1 MKQKVDVMT
10 MNQNIDLGNKAYYNN
25 REVSWVDFNRRVIEE
40 AFDQK
45 NPLLER
51 IKFLAIASSNLD
63 EFFMVRVGGLKDQIT
78 MGFSEPE
85 NKTQMTPTEQLIAVD
100 KANRDNVRM
109 QYDQYHAL
117 IRNLEGYNVY
127 FKSVDE
133 LSPENYSI
141 VENKFNFE
149 ILPTLTPLGIDAY
162 RPFPKL
168 SNKSLNIFVD
178 VVTGNGEKKS
188 AIVQIPALLNR
199 IIELTNGE
207 KTVYV
212 LLEDVITH
220 FIHKLFY
227 GYQVTRT
234 FAFRITRNADLTIH
248 EDGAEDLLIEIE
260 KFLKKRKSGAAVRL
274 EIDTR
279 QDVSINASFLKDELE
294 IEDRDIYKIE
304 GPLDLTMLFQ
314 LSGMIEKRCPQ
325 LAFKPFEPCPP
336 KYLGDKNLYE
346 EALKRDI
353 FFHHPYESFQPIVDF
368 IKDAS
373 EDPNTLAIKQT
384 LYRVSSD
391 SPIIDALKNAA
402 EAGKQVTVLVE
413 LKARFD
419 EENNVHWARMLEE
432 AGCHVIYGMTH
443 LKTHSKITLVVKKVN
458 DEMVSYVHL
467 GTGNYNDKTAKIYTD
482 MGIITT
488 NKEIGED
495 AMNFF
500 NYLSGYSEKPTYKRL
515 HVAPFEI
522 RDEFIE
528 HIDQEIECQ
537 KQHGNGLIIAKMNS
551 LTDKTVIKKLY
562 EASNAGVQVKLIIRG
577 ICCLRPGIPGVS
589 ENIRVISIVGRFL
602 EHSRIYYFY
611 HNGEEKMY
619 LSSADMMTRNM
630 IKRVEILFP
639 VIDSKIVEELKD
651 ILNLQLEDN
660 QKAREQDSNG
670 IYHYVRNDARAINS
684 QDELMYRAEEFK
696 RSLIRPKEV
705 IHKPVM
711 SKRAKVLGFVKNKLR
726 RN

>member
-1 MKQKVDVMT
+1 MEKVDL
-10 MNQNIDLGNKAYYNN
+10 NNKAFYNN
-25 REVSWVDFNRRVIEE
+25 REVSWVGFNRRVIEE
-40 AFDQK
+40 AFDKK

-51 IKFLAIASSNLD
+51 LKFLAIASSNAD
-63 EFFMVRVGGLKDQIT
+63 EFFMVRVGGLKDQVA
-78 MGFSEPE
+78 MNFSEPE
-85 NKTQMTPTEQLIAVD
+85 NKTQLTPTEQLVAID
-100 KANRDNVRM
+100 QANRENVKL
-109 QYDQYHAL
+109 QYDQYKTL
-117 IRNLEGYNVY
+117 IQELEGYQVY
-127 FKSVDE
+127 FKAIDE
-133 LSPENYSI
+133 LSSENYEI
-141 VENKFNFE
+141 IEQKFNFE

-178 VVTGNGEKKS
+178 VETDAGEKKS

-199 IIELTNGE
+199 IIQLKNNDRTIF
-207 KTVYV
+207 V
-212 LLEDVITH
+212 LLEDVINH
-220 FIHKLFY
+220 FIDKLFF
-227 GYQVTRT
+227 GYKVIRT
-234 FAFRITRNADLTIH
+234 FTFRITRNADLTIH

-279 QDVSINASFLKDELE
+279 HDTSINGSFLMNELE
-294 IEDRDIYKIE
+294 IEARDIYKID

-314 LSGMIEKRCPQ
+314 LSGMIEKKYPQ
-325 LAFKPFEPCPP
+325 LAFKPFEAAPP
-336 KYLGDKNLYE
+336 KYLNGGNVYE
-346 EALKRDI
+346 EANKHDI

-368 IKDAS
+368 IKEAS
-373 EDPNTLAIKQT
+373 VDPNTLAIKQT

-443 LKTHSKITLVVKKVN
+443 LKTHSKITLVVKKVG
-458 DEMVSYVHL
+458 DEVVPYVHL

-488 NKEIGED
+488 NKEIGQD

-500 NYLSGYSEKPTYKRL
+500 NYLSGYSEKPTYKKL

-522 RDEFIE
+522 RDEFVE
-528 HIDQEIECQ
+528 HINQEIACHKE
-537 KQHGNGLIIAKMNS
+537 HGNGLIIAKMNS

-562 EASNAGVQVKLIIRG
+562 EASQAGVKVKLIIRG
-577 ICCLRPGIPGVS
+577 ICCLRPGIAGIS

-611 HNGEEKMY
+611 HNGAEKMY

-639 VIDSKIVEELKD
+639 ILDPKIVTELKE
-651 ILNLQLEDN
+651 ILDLQLNDN
-660 QKAREQDSNG
+660 QKAREQDASG
-670 IYHYVRNDARAINS
+670 VYHYVRNDNSAVNS
-684 QDELMYRAEEFK
+684 QEELVNQAESYK
-696 RSLIRPKEV
+696 RQLVKTKEV
-705 IHKPVM
+705 EPKPVM
-711 SKRAKVLGFVKNKLR
+711 SKRAKLLGFVRDRLKK
-726 RN
+726 

>member
-1 MKQKVDVMT
+1 MDVTIMEKVDL
-10 MNQNIDLGNKAYYNN
+10 NNKAFYNN
-25 REVSWVDFNRRVIEE
+25 REVSWVGFNRRVIEE
-40 AFDQK
+40 AFDKK

-51 IKFLAIASSNLD
+51 LKFLAIASSNAD
-63 EFFMVRVGGLKDQIT
+63 EFFMVRVGGLKDQVT
-78 MGFSEPE
+78 MNFNEPE
-85 NKTQMTPTEQLIAVD
+85 NKTQLTPTEQLVAIDA
-100 KANRDNVRM
+100 ANRENVTL
-109 QYDQYHAL
+109 QYNQYKAL
-117 IRNLEGYNVY
+117 IQELEGYQVF
-127 FKSVDE
+127 FKAIDE
-133 LSPENYSI
+133 LSPENYEI
-141 VENKFNFE
+141 IEQKFNFE

-178 VVTGNGEKKS
+178 VETDSGEKKS

-199 IIELTNGE
+199 IIQLKNGE
-207 KTVYV
+207 KVIFV
-212 LLEDVITH
+212 LLEDVINH
-220 FIHKLFY
+220 FIDKLFF
-227 GYQVTRT
+227 GYKVIRT
-234 FAFRITRNADLTIH
+234 FTFRITRNADLTIH

-279 QDVSINASFLKDELE
+279 HDTSINGSFLMNELE
-294 IEDRDIYKIE
+294 IEERDIYKLD

-314 LSGMIEKRCPQ
+314 LAGMIEKKYPQ
-325 LAFKPFEPCPP
+325 LAFKPFEAAPP
-336 KYLGDKNLYE
+336 KYLNGGNVYE
-346 EALKRDI
+346 EAKKHDV

-368 IKDAS
+368 IKQAS

-443 LKTHSKITLVVKKVN
+443 LKTHSKITLVVKKED
-458 DEMVSYVHL
+458 DEVVPYVHL

-488 NKEIGED
+488 NKEIGQD

-500 NYLSGYSEKPTYKRL
+500 NYLSGYSEKPTYKKL

-522 RDEFIE
+522 RDEFVE
-528 HIDQEIECQ
+528 HIDQEIACHKE
-537 KQHGNGLIIAKMNS
+537 HGNGLIIAKMNS

-562 EASNAGVQVKLIIRG
+562 EASQAGVKVKLIIRG
-577 ICCLRPGIPGVS
+577 ICCLRPGIAGIS

-639 VIDSKIVEELKD
+639 ILDPKIVNELKE
-651 ILNLQLEDN
+651 ILELQLNDN
-660 QKAREQDSNG
+660 QKAREQDASG
-670 IYHYVRNDARAINS
+670 VYHYVRNDKDAVNS
-684 QDELMYRAEEFK
+684 QEELVNQEDNYK
-696 RSLIRPKEV
+696 RSLVKATVSEP
-705 IHKPVM
+705 KPVM
-711 SKRAKVLGFVKNKLR
+711 SKRARLLGFVRDRLKK
-726 RN
+726 

>member
-1 MKQKVDVMT
+1 
-10 MNQNIDLGNKAYYNN
+10 MNQNLDLGNKAYYNN
-25 REVSWVDFNRRVIEE
+25 REVSWIGFNRRVIEE
-40 AFDQK
+40 AFDHK

-63 EFFMVRVGGLKDQIT
+63 EFFMVRIGGLKDQVT

-85 NKTQMTPTEQLIAVD
+85 NKTQMTPTEQLIAVER
-100 KANRDNVRM
+100 ANRDNVKL
-109 QYDQYHAL
+109 QYDQYHSL
-117 IRNLEGYNVY
+117 IRDLEGYNIY

-133 LSPENYSI
+133 LSSENYQI
-141 VENKFNFE
+141 VEKKFNYE

-168 SNKSLNIFVD
+168 ANKSLNIFVD
-178 VVTGNGEKKS
+178 VVTQSGENKS

-220 FIHKLFY
+220 FIDKLFH

-279 QDVSINASFLKDELE
+279 CDDSINASFLKNELE
-294 IEDRDIYKIE
+294 IEDRDVYKLE

-314 LSGMIEKRCPQ
+314 LSGMIEKRYPQ
-325 LAFKPFEPCPP
+325 LAFNPFEPCPP
-336 KYLGDKNLYE
+336 KYLGDKKLYE
-346 EALKRDI
+346 EALERDI

-368 IKDAS
+368 IKEAS

-402 EAGKQVTVLVE
+402 EVGKQVTVLVE

-458 DEMVSYVHL
+458 DEIVSYVHL

-500 NYLSGYSEKPTYKRL
+500 NYLSGYSEKPTYNKL

-528 HIDQEIECQ
+528 HINQEIECQ
-537 KQHGNGLIIAKMNS
+537 KAHGNGLIIAKMNS

-562 EASNAGVQVKLIIRG
+562 EASNAGVKIKLIIRG
-577 ICCLRPGIPGVS
+577 ICCLKPGIPGIS

-639 VIDSKIVEELKD
+639 IIDNKIVEELKD
-651 ILNLQLEDN
+651 ILNLQLDDN
-660 QKAREQDSNG
+660 QKAREQDANG
-670 IYHYVRNDARAINS
+670 VYHYVRNDATAINS
-684 QDELMYRAEEFK
+684 QEELMNRAEEFR
-696 RSLIRPKEV
+696 RSLIKPKEV
-705 IHKPVM
+705 EHKPMM
-711 SKRAKVLGFVKNKLR
+711 SKRSKLLGFVKNKLR

>member
-1 MKQKVDVMT
+1 MET
-10 MNQNIDLGNKAYYNN
+10 NNQIDLNNKAYYNN
-25 REVSWVDFNRRVIEE
+25 REVSWVAFNYRVIEE
-40 AFDQK
+40 SMDIK

-51 IKFLAIASSNLD
+51 LKFLAIASSNLD
-63 EFFMVRVGGLKDQIT
+63 EFFMVRVAGLKDQVKLNFT
-78 MGFSEPE
+78 ERE
-85 NKTQMTPTEQLIAVD
+85 NKTQMTPTEQLIEID
-100 KANRDNVRM
+100 RNNRENVRI
-109 QYDQYHAL
+109 QYEQYQKL
-117 IRNLEGYNVY
+117 TKELESFQVF
-127 FKSVDE
+127 FKTPEE
-133 LSPENYSI
+133 LSPENYDMI
-141 VENKFNFE
+141 KQKFEFE

-168 SNKSLNIFVD
+168 ANKSLNIFVD
-178 VVTGNGEKKS
+178 VEDDSGEKKS

-199 IIELTNGE
+199 VIEIKDDQRLI
-207 KTVYV
+207 YV

-220 FIHKLFY
+220 FIGRLFS
-227 GYQVTRT
+227 GFEVTRT
-234 FAFRITRNADLTIH
+234 FVFRITRNADLTIH

-274 EIDTR
+274 EIDVRHDPT
-279 QDVSINASFLKDELE
+279 INGSFLTKELD
-294 IEDRDIYKIE
+294 IEERDIYKLD

-314 LSGMIEKRCPQ
+314 LTGRVAKKYPQ
-325 LAFKPFEPCPP
+325 LEFKSFTAAPP
-336 KYLGDKNLYE
+336 MSLNNRNIYE
-346 EALKRDI
+346 AAKERDI

-368 IKDAS
+368 IKEAS

-402 EAGKQVTVLVE
+402 ESGKQVTVLVE

-419 EENNVHWARMLEE
+419 EENNVHWAKMLEE

-443 LKTHSKITLVVKKVN
+443 LKTHSKITLVVKREN
-458 DEMVSYVHL
+458 DELIPYVHL

-488 NKEIGED
+488 HKEIGQD

-500 NYLSGYSEKPTYKRL
+500 NYLSGYSEKPEYKKL

-522 RDEFIE
+522 RDEFLD
-528 HIDQEIECQ
+528 HIDQEIASHKEND
-537 KQHGNGLIIAKMNS
+537 NGLIIAKMNS
-551 LTDKTVIKKLY
+551 LTDKAVIKKLF
-562 EASNAGVQVKLIIRG
+562 EASQAGVKVNLIIRG
-577 ICCLRPGIPGVS
+577 ICCLKPGIPGVS

-611 HNGEEKMY
+611 HNGEERMY

-639 VIDSKIVEELKD
+639 VLDEVIIARLKD
-651 ILNLQLEDN
+651 SIALQLNDN
-660 QKAREQDSNG
+660 LKAREQDSEG
-670 IYHYVRNDARAINS
+670 IYHYVKNEQEPTNS
-684 QDELMYRAEEFK
+684 QEKLVQEAEQYK
-696 RSLIRPKEV
+696 RSLVKKKEEPPRPL
-705 IHKPVM
+705 M
-711 SKRAKVLGFVKNKLR
+711 SKRARLFDRVRARIR

>member
-1 MKQKVDVMT
+1 MEKL
-10 MNQNIDLGNKAYYNN
+10 DLNNKAFYNN
-25 REVSWVDFNRRVIEE
+25 REVSWVGFNRRVIEE
-40 AFDQK
+40 AFDKK

-51 IKFLAIASSNLD
+51 LKFLAIASSNAD
-63 EFFMVRVGGLKDQIT
+63 EFFMVRIGGLKDQVA
-78 MGFSEPE
+78 MNFNEPE
-85 NKTQMTPTEQLIAVD
+85 NKTQLTPTEQLVAIDA
-100 KANRDNVRM
+100 ANRENVKL
-109 QYDQYHAL
+109 QYEQYKAL
-117 IRNLEGYNVY
+117 IQELEGYQVF
-127 FKSVDE
+127 FKEIDE
-133 LSPENYSI
+133 LSPENYEI
-141 VENKFNFE
+141 IEQKFNFE

-178 VVTGNGEKKS
+178 VETDAGEMKS

-199 IIELTNGE
+199 IIQLKNGE
-207 KTVYV
+207 RTIFV
-212 LLEDVITH
+212 LLEDVINH
-220 FIHKLFY
+220 FIDKLFF
-227 GYQVTRT
+227 GYKVIRT
-234 FAFRITRNADLTIH
+234 FTFRITRNADLTIH

-260 KFLKKRKSGAAVRL
+260 KFLKKRKGGAAVRL

-279 QDVSINASFLKDELE
+279 HDTSINGSFLMNELE
-294 IEDRDIYKIE
+294 IEARDIYKLD

-314 LSGMIEKRCPQ
+314 LAGMIEKQHPQ
-325 LAFKPFEPCPP
+325 LAFKPFEAAPP
-336 KYLGDKNLYE
+336 KYLNGGNVYE
-346 EALKRDI
+346 EAQKHDI

-368 IKDAS
+368 IKQAS

-443 LKTHSKITLVVKKVN
+443 LKTHSKITLVVKKEG
-458 DEMVSYVHL
+458 DEVVPFVHL

-488 NKEIGED
+488 NKEIGQD

-500 NYLSGYSEKPTYKRL
+500 NYLSGYSEKPTYNKL

-522 RDEFIE
+522 RDEFVE
-528 HIDQEIECQ
+528 HINQEIDCHKEF
-537 KQHGNGLIIAKMNS
+537 GNGLIIAKMNS

-562 EASNAGVQVKLIIRG
+562 EASQAGVKVKLIIRG
-577 ICCLRPGIPGVS
+577 ICCLRPGIPGIS

-639 VIDSKIVEELKD
+639 ILDPKIVNELKE
-651 ILNLQLEDN
+651 ILDLQLNDN
-660 QKAREQDSNG
+660 QKAREQDASG
-670 IYHYVRNDARAINS
+670 VYHYVRNEQNAVNS
-684 QDELMYRAEEFK
+684 QEELVNQAENYK
-696 RSLIRPKEV
+696 RTLVKPKVTEPQ
-705 IHKPVM
+705 PVM
-711 SKRAKVLGFVKNKLR
+711 SKRARLLGFVRDRLKK
-726 RN
+726 

>member
-1 MKQKVDVMT
+1 MEKL
-10 MNQNIDLGNKAYYNN
+10 DLNNKAFYNN
-25 REVSWVDFNRRVIEE
+25 REVSWVGFNRRVIEE
-40 AFDQK
+40 AFDKK

-51 IKFLAIASSNLD
+51 LKFLAIASSNAD
-63 EFFMVRVGGLKDQIT
+63 EFFMVRIGGLKDQVA
-78 MGFSEPE
+78 MNFNEPE
-85 NKTQMTPTEQLIAVD
+85 NKTQLTPTEQLVAIDA
-100 KANRDNVRM
+100 ANRENVKL
-109 QYDQYHAL
+109 QYEQYKAL
-117 IRNLEGYNVY
+117 IQELEGYQVF
-127 FKSVDE
+127 FKEIDE
-133 LSPENYSI
+133 LSPENYEI
-141 VENKFNFE
+141 IEQKFNFE

-178 VVTGNGEKKS
+178 VETDAGEMKS

-199 IIELTNGE
+199 IIQLKNGE
-207 KTVYV
+207 RTIFV
-212 LLEDVITH
+212 LLEDVINH
-220 FIHKLFY
+220 FIDKLFF
-227 GYQVTRT
+227 GYKVIRT
-234 FAFRITRNADLTIH
+234 FTFRITRNADLTIH

-260 KFLKKRKSGAAVRL
+260 KFLKKRKGGAAVRL

-279 QDVSINASFLKDELE
+279 HDTSINGSFLMNELE
-294 IEDRDIYKIE
+294 IESRDIYKLD

-314 LSGMIEKRCPQ
+314 LAGMIEKQYPQ
-325 LAFKPFEPCPP
+325 LAFKPFEAAPP
-336 KYLGDKNLYE
+336 KYLNGGNVYE
-346 EALKRDI
+346 EAQKHDI

-368 IKDAS
+368 IKQAS

-443 LKTHSKITLVVKKVN
+443 LKTHSKITLVVKKEG
-458 DEMVSYVHL
+458 DEVVPYVHL

-488 NKEIGED
+488 NKEIGQD

-500 NYLSGYSEKPTYKRL
+500 NYLSGYSEKPTYKKL

-522 RDEFIE
+522 RDEFVELIN
-528 HIDQEIECQ
+528 QEIDCH
-537 KQHGNGLIIAKMNS
+537 KKFGNGLIIAKMNS

-562 EASNAGVQVKLIIRG
+562 EASQAGVKVKLIIRG
-577 ICCLRPGIPGVS
+577 ICCLRPGIPGIS

-611 HNGEEKMY
+611 HNGKEKMY

-639 VIDSKIVEELKD
+639 ILDPKIVNELKE
-651 ILNLQLEDN
+651 ILDLQLNDN
-660 QKAREQDSNG
+660 QKAREQDASG
-670 IYHYVRNDARAINS
+670 VYHYVRNEQNAVNS
-684 QDELMYRAEEFK
+684 QEELVNQAENYK
-696 RSLIRPKEV
+696 RTLVKPKVTEPQ
-705 IHKPVM
+705 PVM
-711 SKRAKVLGFVKNKLR
+711 SKRARLLGFVRDRLKK
-726 RN
+726 

>member
-1 MKQKVDVMT
+1 
-10 MNQNIDLGNKAYYNN
+10 MNQNLDLGNKAYYNN
-25 REVSWVDFNRRVIEE
+25 REVSWVGFNRRVIEE
-40 AFDQK
+40 AFDHK

-63 EFFMVRVGGLKDQIT
+63 EFFMVRVGGLKDQVT

-100 KANRDNVRM
+100 RANRDNVKL
-109 QYDQYHAL
+109 QYDQYHSL
-117 IRNLEGYNVY
+117 IRDLEGYNIY

-133 LSPENYSI
+133 LSPENYQI
-141 VENKFNFE
+141 VEKKFNYE

-168 SNKSLNIFVD
+168 ANKSLNIFVD
-178 VVTGNGEKKS
+178 IVTQSGEKKS

-220 FIHKLFY
+220 FIDKLFH

-274 EIDTR
+274 EIDAR
-279 QDVSINASFLKDELE
+279 CDASINASFLKNELE
-294 IEDRDIYKIE
+294 IEDRDVYKLE

-314 LSGMIEKRCPQ
+314 LSGMIEKRYPQ
-325 LAFKPFEPCPP
+325 LAFNPFEPCPP
-336 KYLGDKNLYE
+336 KYLGDKKLYE

-368 IKDAS
+368 IKEAS

-458 DEMVSYVHL
+458 NEIVPYVHL

-500 NYLSGYSEKPTYKRL
+500 NYLSGYSEKPTYNKL

-528 HIDQEIECQ
+528 HINQEIECQ
-537 KQHGNGLIIAKMNS
+537 KAHGNGLIIAKMNS

-562 EASNAGVQVKLIIRG
+562 EASNAGVKIKLIIRG
-577 ICCLRPGIPGVS
+577 ICCLKPGIPGVS

-639 VIDSKIVEELKD
+639 IIDNKIVEELKD
-651 ILNLQLEDN
+651 ILNLQLDDN
-660 QKAREQDSNG
+660 QKAREQDANG
-670 IYHYVRNDARAINS
+670 VYHYVRNDATAINS
-684 QDELMYRAEEFK
+684 QEELMNRAEEFR
-696 RSLIRPKEV
+696 RSLIKPKEV
-705 IHKPVM
+705 EHKPMM
-711 SKRAKVLGFVKNKLR
+711 SKRSKLLGFVKNKLR

>member
-1 MKQKVDVMT
+1 M
-10 MNQNIDLGNKAYYNN
+10 MNQNLDLGNKAYYNN
-25 REVSWVDFNRRVIEE
+25 REVSWIGFNRRVIEE
-40 AFDQK
+40 AFDHK

-63 EFFMVRVGGLKDQIT
+63 EFFMVRVGGLKDQVT

-85 NKTQMTPTEQLIAVD
+85 NKTQMTPTEQLIAVER
-100 KANRDNVRM
+100 ANRDNVKL
-109 QYDQYHAL
+109 QYDQYHSL
-117 IRNLEGYNVY
+117 IRDLEGYNIY

-133 LSPENYSI
+133 LSSENYQI
-141 VENKFNFE
+141 VEKKFNYE

-168 SNKSLNIFVD
+168 ANKSLNIFVD
-178 VVTGNGEKKS
+178 VVTQSGENKS

-220 FIHKLFY
+220 FIDKLFH

-279 QDVSINASFLKDELE
+279 CDDSINASFLKNELE
-294 IEDRDIYKIE
+294 IEDRDVYKLE

-314 LSGMIEKRCPQ
+314 LSGMIEKRYPQ
-325 LAFKPFEPCPP
+325 LAFNPFEPCPP
-336 KYLGDKNLYE
+336 KYLGDKKLYE
-346 EALKRDI
+346 EALERDI

-368 IKDAS
+368 IKEAS

-402 EAGKQVTVLVE
+402 EVGKQVTVLVE

-458 DEMVSYVHL
+458 DEIVSYVHL

-500 NYLSGYSEKPTYKRL
+500 NYLSGYSEKPTYNKL

-528 HIDQEIECQ
+528 HINQEIECQ
-537 KQHGNGLIIAKMNS
+537 KAHGNGLIIAKMNS

-562 EASNAGVQVKLIIRG
+562 EASNAGVKIKLIIRG
-577 ICCLRPGIPGVS
+577 ICCLKPGIPGIS

-639 VIDSKIVEELKD
+639 IIDNKIVEELKD
-651 ILNLQLEDN
+651 ILNLQLDDN
-660 QKAREQDSNG
+660 QKAREQDANG
-670 IYHYVRNDARAINS
+670 VYHYVRNDATAINS
-684 QDELMYRAEEFK
+684 QEELMNRAEEFR
-696 RSLIRPKEV
+696 RSLIKPKEV
-705 IHKPVM
+705 EHKPMM
-711 SKRAKVLGFVKNKLR
+711 SKRSKLLGFVKNKLR

>member
-1 MKQKVDVMT
+1 MEKVDL
-10 MNQNIDLGNKAYYNN
+10 NNKAFYNN
-25 REVSWVDFNRRVIEE
+25 REVSWVGFNRRVVEE
-40 AFDQK
+40 AFDKK

-51 IKFLAIASSNLD
+51 LKFLAIASSNAD
-63 EFFMVRVGGLKDQIT
+63 EFFMVRVGGLKDQVA
-78 MGFSEPE
+78 MNFNEPE
-85 NKTQMTPTEQLIAVD
+85 NKTQLTPTEQLVAID
-100 KANRDNVRM
+100 SANRENVKL
-109 QYDQYHAL
+109 QYEQYKAL
-117 IRNLEGYNVY
+117 IQELEGYQVF
-127 FKSVDE
+127 FKAIDE
-133 LSPENYSI
+133 LSPENYEIISQ
-141 VENKFNFE
+141 KFNFE

-178 VVTGNGEKKS
+178 VETDSGEKKS

-199 IIELTNGE
+199 IIQLKNGDR
-207 KTVYV
+207 TIFV
-212 LLEDVITH
+212 LLEDVINH
-220 FIHKLFY
+220 FIDKLFF
-227 GYQVTRT
+227 GYKVIRT
-234 FAFRITRNADLTIH
+234 FTFRITRNADLTIH

-279 QDVSINASFLKDELE
+279 HDNSINGSFLMNELE
-294 IEDRDIYKIE
+294 IEERDIYKLD

-314 LSGMIEKRCPQ
+314 LAGMIEKQYPQ
-325 LAFKPFEPCPP
+325 LAFKPFEAAPP
-336 KYLGDKNLYE
+336 KYLQGGNIYE
-346 EALKRDI
+346 EATKRDI

-368 IKDAS
+368 IKQAS
-373 EDPNTLAIKQT
+373 VDPNTLAIKQT

-443 LKTHSKITLVVKKVN
+443 LKTHSKITLVVKKEGDDVIP
-458 DEMVSYVHL
+458 YVHL

-488 NKEIGED
+488 NKEIGQD

-500 NYLSGYSEKPTYKRL
+500 NYLSGYSEKPTYKKL

-522 RDEFIE
+522 RDEFVE
-528 HIDQEIECQ
+528 HIDQEIACH
-537 KQHGNGLIIAKMNS
+537 KAHGNGLIIAKMNS

-562 EASNAGVQVKLIIRG
+562 EASQAGVKVKLIIRG
-577 ICCLRPGIPGVS
+577 ICCLRPGIAGIS

-602 EHSRIYYFY
+602 EHSRIYYFF

-639 VIDSKIVEELKD
+639 IIDPKIVNELKE
-651 ILNLQLEDN
+651 ILDLQLNDN
-660 QKAREQDSNG
+660 QKAREQDANG
-670 IYHYVRNDARAINS
+670 VYHYVRNDKDAVNS
-684 QDELMYRAEEFK
+684 QEELVNQAETYK
-696 RSLIRPKEV
+696 RSLVKAKVTEPR
-705 IHKPVM
+705 PVM
-711 SKRAKVLGFVKNKLR
+711 SKRARLLGFVRDRLKK
-726 RN
+726 

>member
-1 MKQKVDVMT
+1 
-10 MNQNIDLGNKAYYNN
+10 MNQNLDLGNKAYYNN
-25 REVSWVDFNRRVIEE
+25 REVSWVGFNRRVIEE
-40 AFDQK
+40 AFDHK

-63 EFFMVRVGGLKDQIT
+63 EFFMVRVGGLKDQVT

-100 KANRDNVRM
+100 RANRDNVKL
-109 QYDQYHAL
+109 QYDQYHSL
-117 IRNLEGYNVY
+117 IRDLEGYNIY

-133 LSPENYSI
+133 LSPENYQI
-141 VENKFNFE
+141 VEKKFNYE

-168 SNKSLNIFVD
+168 ANKSLNIFVD
-178 VVTGNGEKKS
+178 IVTQSGENKS

-220 FIHKLFY
+220 FIDKLFH

-274 EIDTR
+274 EIDAR
-279 QDVSINASFLKDELE
+279 CDASINASFLKNELE
-294 IEDRDIYKIE
+294 IEDRDVYKLE

-314 LSGMIEKRCPQ
+314 LSGMIEKRYPQ
-325 LAFKPFEPCPP
+325 LAFNPFEPCPP
-336 KYLGDKNLYE
+336 KYLGDKKLYE

-368 IKDAS
+368 IKEAS

-458 DEMVSYVHL
+458 DEIVPYVHL

-500 NYLSGYSEKPTYKRL
+500 NYLSGYSEKPTYNKL

-528 HIDQEIECQ
+528 HINQEIECQ
-537 KQHGNGLIIAKMNS
+537 KAHGNGLIIAKMNS

-562 EASNAGVQVKLIIRG
+562 EASNAGVKIKLIIRG
-577 ICCLRPGIPGVS
+577 ICCLKPGIPGVS

-639 VIDSKIVEELKD
+639 IIDNKIVEELKD
-651 ILNLQLEDN
+651 ILNLQLDDN
-660 QKAREQDSNG
+660 QKAREQDANG
-670 IYHYVRNDARAINS
+670 VYHYVRNDATAINS
-684 QDELMYRAEEFK
+684 QEELMNRAEQFR
-696 RSLIRPKEV
+696 RSLIKPKEV
-705 IHKPVM
+705 EHKPMM
-711 SKRAKVLGFVKNKLR
+711 SKRSKLLGFVKNKLR

>member
-1 MKQKVDVMT
+1 MEKL
-10 MNQNIDLGNKAYYNN
+10 DLNNKAFYNN
-25 REVSWVDFNRRVIEE
+25 REVSWVGFNRRVVEE
-40 AFDQK
+40 AFDKK

-51 IKFLAIASSNLD
+51 LKFLAIASSNAD
-63 EFFMVRVGGLKDQIT
+63 EFFMVRVGGLKDQVA
-78 MGFSEPE
+78 MNFKEPE
-85 NKTQMTPTEQLIAVD
+85 NKTQLTPTEQLEAID
-100 KANRDNVRM
+100 KANRENVKL
-109 QYDQYHAL
+109 QYSQYKVL
-117 IRNLEGYNVY
+117 LQELEGYQVF
-127 FKSVDE
+127 FKAIDE
-133 LSPENYSI
+133 LSPENYQI
-141 VENKFNFE
+141 IEQKFNFE

-178 VVTGNGEKKS
+178 VETDTGEKKS

-199 IIELTNGE
+199 IIQLKNGDR
-207 KTVYV
+207 TIFV
-212 LLEDVITH
+212 LLEDVIHH
-220 FIHKLFY
+220 FIDKLFF
-227 GYQVTRT
+227 GYKVLRT
-234 FAFRITRNADLTIH
+234 FTFRITRNADLSIH

-279 QDVSINASFLKDELE
+279 RDTSINGSFLMNELE
-294 IEDRDIYKIE
+294 IQERDIYKLD

-314 LSGMIEKRCPQ
+314 LAGMVEKLYPQ
-325 LAFKPFEPCPP
+325 LTFKPFEAAPP
-336 KYLGDKNLYE
+336 KYLEGGNVYE
-346 EALKRDI
+346 EAMKRDI
-353 FFHHPYESFQPIVDF
+353 FFHHPYESFEPIVDF
-368 IKDAS
+368 IKQAS
-373 EDPNTLAIKQT
+373 TDPNTLAIKQT

-391 SPIIDALKNAA
+391 SPIIEALKNAA

-419 EENNVHWARMLEE
+419 EENNVQWARMLED
-432 AGCHVIYGMTH
+432 AGCHVIYGMSH
-443 LKTHSKITLVVKKVN
+443 LKTHSKITLVVKKEN
-458 DEMVSYVHL
+458 DEIVPYVHL

-488 NKEIGED
+488 NKEIGQD

-500 NYLSGYSEKPTYKRL
+500 NYLSGYSEKPTYKKL

-528 HIDQEIECQ
+528 HINQEIECH
-537 KQHGNGLIIAKMNS
+537 KAHGNGLIIAKMNS

-562 EASNAGVQVKLIIRG
+562 EASQAGVKVKLIIRG
-577 ICCLRPGIPGVS
+577 ICCLRPGVAGVS

-639 VIDSKIVEELKD
+639 ILDTKIVNELKE
-651 ILNLQLEDN
+651 ILDLQLNDN
-660 QKAREQDSNG
+660 QKAREQDASG
-670 IYHYVRNDARAINS
+670 IYHYVRNDEEAVNS
-684 QDELMYRAEEFK
+684 QEELVNQAENYK
-696 RSLIRPKEV
+696 RSLLQSKVSEPR
-705 IHKPVM
+705 PVM
-711 SKRAKVLGFVKNKLR
+711 SKRARLLGFVRDKLKK
-726 RN
+726 

>member
-1 MKQKVDVMT
+1 MEKL
-10 MNQNIDLGNKAYYNN
+10 DLNNKAFYNN
-25 REVSWVDFNRRVIEE
+25 REVSWVGFNRRVIEE
-40 AFDQK
+40 AFDKK

-51 IKFLAIASSNLD
+51 LKFLAIASSNAD
-63 EFFMVRVGGLKDQIT
+63 EFFMVRVGGLKDQVA
-78 MGFSEPE
+78 MNFNEPE
-85 NKTQMTPTEQLIAVD
+85 NKTQLTPTEQLVAIDA
-100 KANRDNVRM
+100 ANRENVKL
-109 QYDQYHAL
+109 QYEQYKAL
-117 IRNLEGYNVY
+117 IQELEGYQVF
-127 FKSVDE
+127 FKAIDE
-133 LSPENYSI
+133 LSPENYQI
-141 VENKFNFE
+141 IEQKFNFE

-178 VVTGNGEKKS
+178 VETDAGEKKS

-199 IIELTNGE
+199 IIQLENGE
-207 KTVYV
+207 RTIFV
-212 LLEDVITH
+212 LLEDVINH
-220 FIHKLFY
+220 FIDKLFF
-227 GYQVTRT
+227 GYKVIRT
-234 FAFRITRNADLTIH
+234 FTFRITRNADLTIH

-279 QDVSINASFLKDELE
+279 HDTSINGSFLMNELE
-294 IEDRDIYKIE
+294 IEARDIYKLD

-314 LSGMIEKRCPQ
+314 LAGMIEKKYPQ
-325 LAFKPFEPCPP
+325 LAFKPFEAAPP
-336 KYLGDKNLYE
+336 KYLNGGNVYE
-346 EALKRDI
+346 EAQKHDI

-368 IKDAS
+368 IKQAS

-443 LKTHSKITLVVKKVN
+443 LKTHSKITLVVKKEG
-458 DEMVSYVHL
+458 DEVVPYVHL

-488 NKEIGED
+488 NKEIGQD

-500 NYLSGYSEKPTYKRL
+500 NYLSGYSEKPTYKKL

-522 RDEFIE
+522 RDEFVE
-528 HIDQEIECQ
+528 HINQEIDFHKEF
-537 KQHGNGLIIAKMNS
+537 GNGLIIAKMNS

-562 EASNAGVQVKLIIRG
+562 EASQAGVKVKLIIRG
-577 ICCLRPGIPGVS
+577 ICCLRPGIPGIS

-639 VIDSKIVEELKD
+639 ILDPKIVNELKE
-651 ILNLQLEDN
+651 ILELQLNDN
-660 QKAREQDSNG
+660 QKAREQDASG
-670 IYHYVRNDARAINS
+670 VYHYVRNNQNAVNS
-684 QDELMYRAEEFK
+684 QEELVNQAENYK
-696 RSLIRPKEV
+696 RTLVKPKVTEPQ
-705 IHKPVM
+705 PVM
-711 SKRAKVLGFVKNKLR
+711 SKRAKLLGFV
-726 RN
+726 RNRLKK

>member
-1 MKQKVDVMT
+1 M
-10 MNQNIDLGNKAYYNN
+10 MNQNLDLGNKAYYNN
-25 REVSWVDFNRRVIEE
+25 REVSWVGFNRRVIEE
-40 AFDQK
+40 AFDHK

-63 EFFMVRVGGLKDQIT
+63 EFFMVRVGGLKDQVT

-100 KANRDNVRM
+100 RANRDNVKL
-109 QYDQYHAL
+109 QYDQYHSL
-117 IRNLEGYNVY
+117 IRDLEGYNIY

-133 LSPENYSI
+133 LSPENYQI
-141 VENKFNFE
+141 VEKKFNYE

-168 SNKSLNIFVD
+168 ANKSLNIFVD
-178 VVTGNGEKKS
+178 IVTQSGEKKS

-220 FIHKLFY
+220 FIDKLFH

-274 EIDTR
+274 EIDAR
-279 QDVSINASFLKDELE
+279 CDASINASFLKNELE
-294 IEDRDIYKIE
+294 IEDRDVYKLE

-314 LSGMIEKRCPQ
+314 LSGMIEKRYPQ
-325 LAFKPFEPCPP
+325 LAFNPFEPCPP
-336 KYLGDKNLYE
+336 KYLGDKKLYE

-368 IKDAS
+368 IKEAS

-458 DEMVSYVHL
+458 NEIVPYVHL

-500 NYLSGYSEKPTYKRL
+500 NYLSGYSEKPTYNKL

-528 HIDQEIECQ
+528 HINQEIECQ
-537 KQHGNGLIIAKMNS
+537 KAHGNGLIIAKMNS

-562 EASNAGVQVKLIIRG
+562 EASNAGVKIKLIIRG
-577 ICCLRPGIPGVS
+577 ICCLKPGIPGVS

-639 VIDSKIVEELKD
+639 IIDNKIVEELKD
-651 ILNLQLEDN
+651 ILNLQLDDN
-660 QKAREQDSNG
+660 QKAREQDANG
-670 IYHYVRNDARAINS
+670 VYHYVRNDATAINS
-684 QDELMYRAEEFK
+684 QEELMNRAEEFR
-696 RSLIRPKEV
+696 RSLIKPKEV
-705 IHKPVM
+705 EHKPMM
-711 SKRAKVLGFVKNKLR
+711 SKRSKLLGFVKNKLR

>member
-1 MKQKVDVMT
+1 M
-10 MNQNIDLGNKAYYNN
+10 MNQNLDLGNKAYYNN
-25 REVSWVDFNRRVIEE
+25 REVSWVGFNRRVIEE
-40 AFDQK
+40 AFDHK

-63 EFFMVRVGGLKDQIT
+63 EFFMVRVGGLKDQVT

-100 KANRDNVRM
+100 RANRDNVKL
-109 QYDQYHAL
+109 QYDQYHSL
-117 IRNLEGYNVY
+117 IRDLEGYNIY

-133 LSPENYSI
+133 LSPENYQI
-141 VENKFNFE
+141 VEKKFNYE

-168 SNKSLNIFVD
+168 ANKSLNIFVD
-178 VVTGNGEKKS
+178 IVTQSGENKS

-220 FIHKLFY
+220 FIDKLFH

-274 EIDTR
+274 EIDAR
-279 QDVSINASFLKDELE
+279 CDASINASFLKNELE
-294 IEDRDIYKIE
+294 IEDRDVYKLE

-314 LSGMIEKRCPQ
+314 LSGMIEKRYPQ
-325 LAFKPFEPCPP
+325 LAFNPFEPCPP
-336 KYLGDKNLYE
+336 KYLGDKKLYE

-368 IKDAS
+368 IKEAS

-458 DEMVSYVHL
+458 DEIVPYVHL

-500 NYLSGYSEKPTYKRL
+500 NYLSGYSEKPTYNKL

-528 HIDQEIECQ
+528 HINQEIECQ
-537 KQHGNGLIIAKMNS
+537 KAHGNGLIIAKMNS

-562 EASNAGVQVKLIIRG
+562 EASNAGVKIKLIIRG
-577 ICCLRPGIPGVS
+577 ICCLKPGIPGVS

-639 VIDSKIVEELKD
+639 IIDNKIVEELKD
-651 ILNLQLEDN
+651 ILNLQLDDN
-660 QKAREQDSNG
+660 QKAREQDANG
-670 IYHYVRNDARAINS
+670 VYHYVRNDATAINS
-684 QDELMYRAEEFK
+684 QEELMNRAEQFR
-696 RSLIRPKEV
+696 RSLIKPKEV
-705 IHKPVM
+705 EHKPMM
-711 SKRAKVLGFVKNKLR
+711 SKRSKLLGFVKNKLR

>member
-1 MKQKVDVMT
+1 MDVTIMEKVDL
-10 MNQNIDLGNKAYYNN
+10 NNKAFYNN
-25 REVSWVDFNRRVIEE
+25 REVSWVGFNRRVIEE
-40 AFDQK
+40 AFDKK

-51 IKFLAIASSNLD
+51 LKFLAIASSNLD
-63 EFFMVRVGGLKDQIT
+63 EFFMVRVGGLKDQVA
-78 MGFSEPE
+78 MNFNEPE
-85 NKTQMTPTEQLIAVD
+85 NKTQLTPTEQLVAIDV
-100 KANRDNVRM
+100 ANRENVKL
-109 QYDQYHAL
+109 QYDQYKTL
-117 IRNLEGYNVY
+117 IQELEGYQVFY
-127 FKSVDE
+127 KAVDE
-133 LSPENYSI
+133 LSSENYEI
-141 VENKFNFE
+141 IEQKFNYE

-178 VVTGNGEKKS
+178 VETDSGEKKS

-199 IIELTNGE
+199 IIQLKNGD
-207 KTVYV
+207 KIIFV
-212 LLEDVITH
+212 LLEDVINH
-220 FIHKLFY
+220 FIDKLFF
-227 GYQVTRT
+227 GYKVIRT
-234 FAFRITRNADLTIH
+234 FTFRITRNADLTIH

-279 QDVSINASFLKDELE
+279 HDDSINGSFLKNELE
-294 IEDRDIYKIE
+294 IEERDIYKLD

-314 LSGMIEKRCPQ
+314 LSGMIEKKYPQ
-325 LAFKPFEPCPP
+325 LAFKPFEAAPP
-336 KYLGDKNLYE
+336 KYLNGGNIYE
-346 EALKRDI
+346 EALKHDV

-368 IKDAS
+368 IKQAS
-373 EDPNTLAIKQT
+373 VDPNTLAIKQT

-443 LKTHSKITLVVKKVN
+443 LKTHSKITLVVKKEG
-458 DEMVSYVHL
+458 DEVVSYVHL

-488 NKEIGED
+488 NKEIGQD

-500 NYLSGYSEKPTYKRL
+500 NYLSGYSEKPTYKKL

-528 HIDQEIECQ
+528 HIDQEIACH
-537 KQHGNGLIIAKMNS
+537 KAHGNGLIIAKMNS

-562 EASNAGVQVKLIIRG
+562 EASQAGVKVKLIIRG
-577 ICCLRPGIPGVS
+577 ICCLRPGIAGIS

-639 VIDSKIVEELKD
+639 ILDSKIVNELKD
-651 ILNLQLEDN
+651 ILTLQLNDN
-660 QKAREQDSNG
+660 QKAREQDASG
-670 IYHYVRNDARAINS
+670 VYHYVRNDQDAVNS
-684 QDELMYRAEEFK
+684 QEELVNQADNYK
-696 RSLIRPKEV
+696 RSLVKATVSEP
-705 IHKPVM
+705 KPVM
-711 SKRAKVLGFVKNKLR
+711 SKRARLLGFVRDRLKK
-726 RN
+726 

>member
-1 MKQKVDVMT
+1 MDVTIMEKL
-10 MNQNIDLGNKAYYNN
+10 DLNNKAFYNN
-25 REVSWVDFNRRVIEE
+25 REVSWVGFNRRVIEE
-40 AFDQK
+40 AFDKK

-51 IKFLAIASSNLD
+51 LKFLAIASSNAD
-63 EFFMVRVGGLKDQIT
+63 EFFMVRVGGLKDQVA
-78 MGFSEPE
+78 MNFNEPE
-85 NKTQMTPTEQLIAVD
+85 NKTQLTPTEQLVAIDA
-100 KANRDNVRM
+100 ANRENVKL
-109 QYDQYHAL
+109 QYEQYKAL
-117 IRNLEGYNVY
+117 IQELEGYQVF
-127 FKSVDE
+127 FKAIDE
-133 LSPENYSI
+133 LSPENYQI
-141 VENKFNFE
+141 IEQKFNFE

-178 VVTGNGEKKS
+178 VETDAGEKKS

-199 IIELTNGE
+199 IIQLENGE
-207 KTVYV
+207 RTIFV
-212 LLEDVITH
+212 LLEDVINH
-220 FIHKLFY
+220 FIDKLFF
-227 GYQVTRT
+227 GYKVIRT
-234 FAFRITRNADLTIH
+234 FTFRITRNADLTIH

-279 QDVSINASFLKDELE
+279 HDTSINGSFLMNELE
-294 IEDRDIYKIE
+294 IEARDIYKLD

-314 LSGMIEKRCPQ
+314 LAGMIEKKYPQ
-325 LAFKPFEPCPP
+325 LAFKPFEAAPP
-336 KYLGDKNLYE
+336 KYLNGGNVYE
-346 EALKRDI
+346 EAQKHDI

-368 IKDAS
+368 IKQAS

-443 LKTHSKITLVVKKVN
+443 LKTHSKITLVVKKEG
-458 DEMVSYVHL
+458 DEVVPYVHL

-488 NKEIGED
+488 NKEIGQD

-500 NYLSGYSEKPTYKRL
+500 NYLSGYSEKPTYKKL

-522 RDEFIE
+522 RDEFVE
-528 HIDQEIECQ
+528 HINQEIDFHKEF
-537 KQHGNGLIIAKMNS
+537 GNGLIIAKMNS

-562 EASNAGVQVKLIIRG
+562 EASQAGVKVKLIIRG
-577 ICCLRPGIPGVS
+577 ICCLRPGIPGIS

-639 VIDSKIVEELKD
+639 ILDPKIVNELKE
-651 ILNLQLEDN
+651 ILELQLNDN
-660 QKAREQDSNG
+660 QKAREQDASG
-670 IYHYVRNDARAINS
+670 VYHYVRNNQNAVNS
-684 QDELMYRAEEFK
+684 QEELVNQAENYK
-696 RSLIRPKEV
+696 RTLVKPKVTEPQ
-705 IHKPVM
+705 PVM
-711 SKRAKVLGFVKNKLR
+711 SKRAKLLGFV
-726 RN
+726 RNRLKK

>member
-1 MKQKVDVMT
+1 MEKVDL
-10 MNQNIDLGNKAYYNN
+10 NNKAFYNN
-25 REVSWVDFNRRVIEE
+25 REVSWVGFNRRVVEE
-40 AFDQK
+40 AFDKK

-51 IKFLAIASSNLD
+51 LKFLAIASSNAD
-63 EFFMVRVGGLKDQIT
+63 EFFMVRVGGLKDQVA
-78 MGFSEPE
+78 MNFNEPE
-85 NKTQMTPTEQLIAVD
+85 NKTQLTPTEQLVAID
-100 KANRDNVRM
+100 SANRENVKL
-109 QYDQYHAL
+109 QYEQYKAL
-117 IRNLEGYNVY
+117 IQELEGYQVF
-127 FKSVDE
+127 FKAIDE
-133 LSPENYSI
+133 LSPENYEIISQ
-141 VENKFNFE
+141 KFNFE

-178 VVTGNGEKKS
+178 VETDSGEKKS

-199 IIELTNGE
+199 IIQLKNGGR
-207 KTVYV
+207 TIFV
-212 LLEDVITH
+212 LLEDVINH
-220 FIHKLFY
+220 FIDKLFF
-227 GYQVTRT
+227 GYKVIRT
-234 FAFRITRNADLTIH
+234 FTFRITRNADLTIH

-279 QDVSINASFLKDELE
+279 HDNSINGSFLMNELE
-294 IEDRDIYKIE
+294 IEERDIYKLD

-314 LSGMIEKRCPQ
+314 LAGMIEKQYPQ
-325 LAFKPFEPCPP
+325 LAFKPFEAAPP
-336 KYLGDKNLYE
+336 KYLQGGNIYE
-346 EALKRDI
+346 EATKRDI

-368 IKDAS
+368 IKQAS
-373 EDPNTLAIKQT
+373 VDPNTLAIKQT

-443 LKTHSKITLVVKKVN
+443 LKTHSKITLVVKKEGDDV
-458 DEMVSYVHL
+458 VPYVHL

-488 NKEIGED
+488 NKEIGQD

-500 NYLSGYSEKPTYKRL
+500 NYLSGYSEKPTYKKL

-522 RDEFIE
+522 RDEFVE
-528 HIDQEIECQ
+528 HIDQEIACH
-537 KQHGNGLIIAKMNS
+537 KAHGNGLIIAKMNS

-562 EASNAGVQVKLIIRG
+562 EASQAGVKVKLIIRG
-577 ICCLRPGIPGVS
+577 ICCLRPGIAGIS

-602 EHSRIYYFY
+602 EHSRIYYFF

-639 VIDSKIVEELKD
+639 IIDPKIVNELKE
-651 ILNLQLEDN
+651 ILDLQLNDN
-660 QKAREQDSNG
+660 QKAREQDANG
-670 IYHYVRNDARAINS
+670 VYHYVRNDKDAVNS
-684 QDELMYRAEEFK
+684 QEELVNQAETYK
-696 RSLIRPKEV
+696 RSLVKAKVTEPR
-705 IHKPVM
+705 PVM
-711 SKRAKVLGFVKNKLR
+711 SKRARLLGFVRDRLKK
-726 RN
+726 

>member
-1 MKQKVDVMT
+1 MEKL
-10 MNQNIDLGNKAYYNN
+10 DLNNKAFYNN
-25 REVSWVDFNRRVIEE
+25 REVSWVGFNRRVVEE
-40 AFDQK
+40 AFDKK

-51 IKFLAIASSNLD
+51 LKFLAIASSNAD
-63 EFFMVRVGGLKDQIT
+63 EFFMVRVGGLKDQVA
-78 MGFSEPE
+78 MNFKEPE
-85 NKTQMTPTEQLIAVD
+85 NKTQLTPTEQLEAID
-100 KANRDNVRM
+100 KANRENVKL
-109 QYDQYHAL
+109 QYSQYKVL
-117 IRNLEGYNVY
+117 LQELEGYQVF
-127 FKSVDE
+127 FKAIDE
-133 LSPENYSI
+133 LSPENYQI
-141 VENKFNFE
+141 IEQKFNFE

-178 VVTGNGEKKS
+178 VETDTGEKKS

-199 IIELTNGE
+199 IIQLKNGDR
-207 KTVYV
+207 TIFV
-212 LLEDVITH
+212 LLEDVIHH
-220 FIHKLFY
+220 FIDELFF
-227 GYQVTRT
+227 GYKVLRT
-234 FAFRITRNADLTIH
+234 FTFRITRNADLSIH

-279 QDVSINASFLKDELE
+279 RDTSINGSFLMNELE
-294 IEDRDIYKIE
+294 IQERDIYKLD

-314 LSGMIEKRCPQ
+314 LAGMVEKLYPQ
-325 LAFKPFEPCPP
+325 LTFKPFEAAPP
-336 KYLGDKNLYE
+336 KYLEGGNVYE
-346 EALKRDI
+346 EAMKRDI
-353 FFHHPYESFQPIVDF
+353 FFHHPYESFEPIVDF
-368 IKDAS
+368 IKQAS
-373 EDPNTLAIKQT
+373 TDPNTLAIKQT

-391 SPIIDALKNAA
+391 SPIIEALKNAA

-419 EENNVHWARMLEE
+419 EENNVQWARMLED
-432 AGCHVIYGMTH
+432 AGCHVIYGMSH
-443 LKTHSKITLVVKKVN
+443 LKTHSKITLVVKKEN
-458 DEMVSYVHL
+458 DEIVPYVHL

-488 NKEIGED
+488 NKEIGQD

-500 NYLSGYSEKPTYKRL
+500 NYLSGYSEKPTYKKL

-528 HIDQEIECQ
+528 HINQEIECH
-537 KQHGNGLIIAKMNS
+537 KTHGNGLIIAKMNS

-562 EASNAGVQVKLIIRG
+562 EASQAGVKVKLIIRG
-577 ICCLRPGIPGVS
+577 ICCLRPGVAGVS

-639 VIDSKIVEELKD
+639 ILDTKIVNELKE
-651 ILNLQLEDN
+651 ILDLQLNDN
-660 QKAREQDSNG
+660 QKAREQDASG
-670 IYHYVRNDARAINS
+670 IYHYVRNDEEAVNS
-684 QDELMYRAEEFK
+684 QEELVNQAENYK
-696 RSLIRPKEV
+696 RSLLQSKASEPR
-705 IHKPVM
+705 PVM
-711 SKRAKVLGFVKNKLR
+711 SKRARLLGFVRDKLKK
-726 RN
+726 

>member
-1 MKQKVDVMT
+1 MEKVDL
-10 MNQNIDLGNKAYYNN
+10 NNKAFYNN
-25 REVSWVDFNRRVIEE
+25 REVSWVGFNRRVVEE
-40 AFDQK
+40 AFDKK

-51 IKFLAIASSNLD
+51 LKFLAIASSNAD
-63 EFFMVRVGGLKDQIT
+63 EFFMVRVGGLKDQVA
-78 MGFSEPE
+78 MNFNEPE
-85 NKTQMTPTEQLIAVD
+85 NKTQLTPTEQLVAID
-100 KANRDNVRM
+100 SANRESVKL
-109 QYDQYHAL
+109 QYEQYKAL
-117 IRNLEGYNVY
+117 IQELEGYQVF
-127 FKSVDE
+127 FKAMDE
-133 LSPENYSI
+133 LSPENYEIISQ
-141 VENKFNFE
+141 KFNFE

-178 VVTGNGEKKS
+178 VETDSGEKKS

-199 IIELTNGE
+199 IIQLKNGDR
-207 KTVYV
+207 TIFV
-212 LLEDVITH
+212 LLEDVINH
-220 FIHKLFY
+220 FIDKLFF
-227 GYQVTRT
+227 GYKVIRT
-234 FAFRITRNADLTIH
+234 FTFRITRNADLTIH

-279 QDVSINASFLKDELE
+279 HDNSINGSFLMNELE
-294 IEDRDIYKIE
+294 IEERDIYKLD

-314 LSGMIEKRCPQ
+314 LAGMIEKQYPQ
-325 LAFKPFEPCPP
+325 LAFKPFEAAPP
-336 KYLGDKNLYE
+336 KYLQGGNIYE
-346 EALKRDI
+346 EATKRDI

-368 IKDAS
+368 IKQAS
-373 EDPNTLAIKQT
+373 VDPNTLAIKQT

-443 LKTHSKITLVVKKVN
+443 LKTHSKITLVVKKEGDDV
-458 DEMVSYVHL
+458 VPYVHL

-488 NKEIGED
+488 NKEIGQD

-500 NYLSGYSEKPTYKRL
+500 NYLSGYSEKPTYKKL

-522 RDEFIE
+522 RDEFVE
-528 HIDQEIECQ
+528 HIDQEIACH
-537 KQHGNGLIIAKMNS
+537 KAHGNGLIIAKMNS

-562 EASNAGVQVKLIIRG
+562 EASQAGVKVKLIIRG
-577 ICCLRPGIPGVS
+577 ICCLRPGIAGIS

-602 EHSRIYYFY
+602 EHSRIYYFF

-639 VIDSKIVEELKD
+639 IIDPKIVNELKE
-651 ILNLQLEDN
+651 ILDLQLNDN
-660 QKAREQDSNG
+660 QKAREQDANG
-670 IYHYVRNDARAINS
+670 VYHYVRNDKDAVNS
-684 QDELMYRAEEFK
+684 QEELVNQAETYK
-696 RSLIRPKEV
+696 RSLVKAKVTEPR
-705 IHKPVM
+705 PVM
-711 SKRAKVLGFVKNKLR
+711 SKRARLLGFVRDRLKK
-726 RN
+726 

>member
-1 MKQKVDVMT
+1 MEKVDL
-10 MNQNIDLGNKAYYNN
+10 NNKAFYNN
-25 REVSWVDFNRRVIEE
+25 REVSWVGFNRRVVEE
-40 AFDQK
+40 AFDKK

-51 IKFLAIASSNLD
+51 LKFLAIASSNAD
-63 EFFMVRVGGLKDQIT
+63 EFFMVRVGGLKDQVS
-78 MGFSEPE
+78 MNFNEPE
-85 NKTQMTPTEQLIAVD
+85 NKTQLTPTEQLVAID
-100 KANRDNVRM
+100 SANRENVKL
-109 QYDQYHAL
+109 QYEQYKAL
-117 IRNLEGYNVY
+117 IQELEGYQVY
-127 FKSVDE
+127 FKAIDE
-133 LSPENYSI
+133 LSPENYEI
-141 VENKFNFE
+141 IAQKFNFE

-178 VVTGNGEKKS
+178 VETDSGEKKS

-199 IIELTNGE
+199 IIQLKNGD
-207 KTVYV
+207 KTIFV
-212 LLEDVITH
+212 LLEDVINH
-220 FIHKLFY
+220 FIDKLFF
-227 GYQVTRT
+227 GYKVIRT
-234 FAFRITRNADLTIH
+234 FTFRITRNADLTIH

-279 QDVSINASFLKDELE
+279 HDTSINGSFLMNELE
-294 IEDRDIYKIE
+294 IEERDIYKLD

-314 LSGMIEKRCPQ
+314 LAGMIEKKYPQ
-325 LAFKPFEPCPP
+325 LAFKPFEAAPP
-336 KYLGDKNLYE
+336 KYLQGGNIYE
-346 EALKRDI
+346 EATKRDI

-368 IKDAS
+368 IKQAS
-373 EDPNTLAIKQT
+373 VDPNTLAIKQT

-443 LKTHSKITLVVKKVN
+443 LKTHSKITLVVKKEG
-458 DEMVSYVHL
+458 DEVVPYVHL

-488 NKEIGED
+488 NKEIGQD

-500 NYLSGYSEKPTYKRL
+500 NYLSGYSEKPTYKKL

-522 RDEFIE
+522 RDEFVE
-528 HIDQEIECQ
+528 HIDQEIACHKE
-537 KQHGNGLIIAKMNS
+537 HGNGLIIAKMNS

-562 EASNAGVQVKLIIRG
+562 EASQAGVKVKLIIRG
-577 ICCLRPGIPGVS
+577 ICCLRPGIAGIS

-602 EHSRIYYFY
+602 EHSRIYYFF

-639 VIDSKIVEELKD
+639 ILDPKIINELKE
-651 ILNLQLEDN
+651 ILDLQLNDN
-660 QKAREQDSNG
+660 QKAREQDAKG
-670 IYHYVRNDARAINS
+670 VYHYVRNDKDAVNS
-684 QDELMYRAEEFK
+684 QEELVNQAETYK
-696 RSLIRPKEV
+696 RSLVKPKATEP
-705 IHKPVM
+705 KPVM
-711 SKRAKVLGFVKNKLR
+711 SKRAKLLGFVRDRLKK
-726 RN
+726 

>member
-1 MKQKVDVMT
+1 MEKL
-10 MNQNIDLGNKAYYNN
+10 DLNNKAFYNN
-25 REVSWVDFNRRVIEE
+25 REVSWVGFNRRVIEE
-40 AFDQK
+40 AFDKK

-51 IKFLAIASSNLD
+51 LKFLAIASSNAD
-63 EFFMVRVGGLKDQIT
+63 EFFMVRIGGLKDQVA
-78 MGFSEPE
+78 MNFNEPE
-85 NKTQMTPTEQLIAVD
+85 NKTQLTPTEQLVAID
-100 KANRDNVRM
+100 EANRENVKL
-109 QYDQYHAL
+109 QYEQYKAL
-117 IRNLEGYNVY
+117 IQELEGYQVF
-127 FKSVDE
+127 FKEIDE
-133 LSPENYSI
+133 LSPENYEI
-141 VENKFNFE
+141 IEQKFNFE

-178 VVTGNGEKKS
+178 VETDAGEMKS

-199 IIELTNGE
+199 IIQLKNGE
-207 KTVYV
+207 RTIFV
-212 LLEDVITH
+212 LLEDVINH
-220 FIHKLFY
+220 FIDKLFF
-227 GYQVTRT
+227 GYKVIRT
-234 FAFRITRNADLTIH
+234 FTFRITRNADLTIH

-260 KFLKKRKSGAAVRL
+260 KFLKKRKGGAAVRL

-279 QDVSINASFLKDELE
+279 HDTSINGSFLMNELE
-294 IEDRDIYKIE
+294 IEARDIYKLD

-314 LSGMIEKRCPQ
+314 LAGMIEKQYPQ
-325 LAFKPFEPCPP
+325 LAFKPFEAAPP
-336 KYLGDKNLYE
+336 KYLNGGNVYE
-346 EALKRDI
+346 EAQKHDI

-368 IKDAS
+368 IKQAS

-443 LKTHSKITLVVKKVN
+443 LKTHSKITLVVKKEG
-458 DEMVSYVHL
+458 DEVVPYVHL

-488 NKEIGED
+488 NKEIGQD

-500 NYLSGYSEKPTYKRL
+500 NYLSGYSEKPTYKKL

-522 RDEFIE
+522 RDEFVELIN
-528 HIDQEIECQ
+528 QEIDCH
-537 KQHGNGLIIAKMNS
+537 KKFGNGLIIAKMNS

-562 EASNAGVQVKLIIRG
+562 EASQAGVKVKLIIRG
-577 ICCLRPGIPGVS
+577 ICCLRPGIPGIS

-639 VIDSKIVEELKD
+639 ILDPKIVNELKE
-651 ILNLQLEDN
+651 ILDLQLNDN
-660 QKAREQDSNG
+660 QKAREQDASG
-670 IYHYVRNDARAINS
+670 VYHYVRNEQNAVNS
-684 QDELMYRAEEFK
+684 QEELVNQAENYK
-696 RSLIRPKEV
+696 RTLVKPKVTEPQ
-705 IHKPVM
+705 PVM
-711 SKRAKVLGFVKNKLR
+711 SKRARLLGFVRDRLKK
-726 RN
+726 

>member
-1 MKQKVDVMT
+1 MEKL
-10 MNQNIDLGNKAYYNN
+10 DLNNKAFYNN
-25 REVSWVDFNRRVIEE
+25 REVSWVGFNRRVVEE
-40 AFDQK
+40 AFDKK

-51 IKFLAIASSNLD
+51 LKFLAIASSNAD
-63 EFFMVRVGGLKDQIT
+63 EFFMVRVGGLKDQVA
-78 MGFSEPE
+78 MNFKEPE
-85 NKTQMTPTEQLIAVD
+85 NKTQLTPTEQLEAID
-100 KANRDNVRM
+100 KANRENVKL
-109 QYDQYHAL
+109 QYSQYKVL
-117 IRNLEGYNVY
+117 LQELEGYQVF
-127 FKSVDE
+127 FKAIDE
-133 LSPENYSI
+133 LSPENYQI
-141 VENKFNFE
+141 IEQKFNFE

-178 VVTGNGEKKS
+178 VETDTGEKKS

-199 IIELTNGE
+199 IIQLKNGDR
-207 KTVYV
+207 TIFV
-212 LLEDVITH
+212 LLEDVIHH
-220 FIHKLFY
+220 FIDKLFF
-227 GYQVTRT
+227 GYKVLRT
-234 FAFRITRNADLTIH
+234 FTFRITRNADLSIH

-279 QDVSINASFLKDELE
+279 RDTSINGSFLMNELE
-294 IEDRDIYKIE
+294 IQERDIYKLD

-314 LSGMIEKRCPQ
+314 LAGMVEKLYPQ
-325 LAFKPFEPCPP
+325 LTFKPFEAAPP
-336 KYLGDKNLYE
+336 KYLEGGNVYE
-346 EALKRDI
+346 EAMKRDI
-353 FFHHPYESFQPIVDF
+353 FFHHPYESFEPIVDF
-368 IKDAS
+368 IKQAS
-373 EDPNTLAIKQT
+373 TDPNTLAIKQT

-391 SPIIDALKNAA
+391 SPIIEALKNAA

-419 EENNVHWARMLEE
+419 EENNVQWARMLEE
-432 AGCHVIYGMTH
+432 AGCHVIYGMSH
-443 LKTHSKITLVVKKVN
+443 LKTHSKITLVVKKEN
-458 DEMVSYVHL
+458 DEIVPYVHL

-488 NKEIGED
+488 NKEIGQD

-500 NYLSGYSEKPTYKRL
+500 NYLSGYSEKPTYKKL

-528 HIDQEIECQ
+528 HINQEIECH
-537 KQHGNGLIIAKMNS
+537 KAHGNGLIIAKMNS

-562 EASNAGVQVKLIIRG
+562 EASQAGVKVKLIIRG
-577 ICCLRPGIPGVS
+577 ICCLRPGVAGVS

-639 VIDSKIVEELKD
+639 ILDTKIVNELKE
-651 ILNLQLEDN
+651 ILDLQLNDN
-660 QKAREQDSNG
+660 QKAREQDASG
-670 IYHYVRNDARAINS
+670 IYHYVRNDEEAVNS
-684 QDELMYRAEEFK
+684 QEELVNQAENYK
-696 RSLIRPKEV
+696 RSLLQSKVSEPR
-705 IHKPVM
+705 PVM
-711 SKRAKVLGFVKNKLR
+711 SKRARLLGFVRDKLKK
-726 RN
+726 

>member
-1 MKQKVDVMT
+1 
-10 MNQNIDLGNKAYYNN
+10 MNQNLDLGNKAYYNN
-25 REVSWVDFNRRVIEE
+25 REVSWIGFNRRVIEE
-40 AFDQK
+40 AFDHK

-63 EFFMVRVGGLKDQIT
+63 EFFMVRVGGLKDQVT

-85 NKTQMTPTEQLIAVD
+85 NKTQMTPTEQLIAVER
-100 KANRDNVRM
+100 ANRDNVKL
-109 QYDQYHAL
+109 QYDQYHSL
-117 IRNLEGYNVY
+117 IRDLEGYNIY

-133 LSPENYSI
+133 LSSENYQI
-141 VENKFNFE
+141 VEKKFNYE

-168 SNKSLNIFVD
+168 ANKSLNIFVD
-178 VVTGNGEKKS
+178 VVTQSGENKS

-220 FIHKLFY
+220 FIDKLFH

-279 QDVSINASFLKDELE
+279 CDDSINASFLKNELE
-294 IEDRDIYKIE
+294 IEDRDVYKLE

-314 LSGMIEKRCPQ
+314 LSGMIEKRYPQ
-325 LAFKPFEPCPP
+325 LAFNPFEPCPP
-336 KYLGDKNLYE
+336 KYLGDKKLYE
-346 EALKRDI
+346 EALERDI

-368 IKDAS
+368 IKEAS

-402 EAGKQVTVLVE
+402 EVGKQVTVLVE

-458 DEMVSYVHL
+458 DEIVSYVHL

-500 NYLSGYSEKPTYKRL
+500 NYLSGYSEKPTYNKL

-528 HIDQEIECQ
+528 HINQEIECQ
-537 KQHGNGLIIAKMNS
+537 KAHGNGLIIAKMNS

-562 EASNAGVQVKLIIRG
+562 EASNAGVKIKLIIRG
-577 ICCLRPGIPGVS
+577 ICCLKPGIPGIS

-639 VIDSKIVEELKD
+639 IIDNKIVEELKD
-651 ILNLQLEDN
+651 ILNLQLDDN
-660 QKAREQDSNG
+660 QKAREQDANG
-670 IYHYVRNDARAINS
+670 VYHYVRNDATAINS
-684 QDELMYRAEEFK
+684 QEELMNRAEEFR
-696 RSLIRPKEV
+696 RSLIKPKEV
-705 IHKPVM
+705 EHKPMM
-711 SKRAKVLGFVKNKLR
+711 SKRSKLLGFVKNKLR